1 MGYHCRMK
9 KYFFLVAVL
18 LFTYDDFNDIKLS
31 MQQRKNI
38 YLICKEALNNVAKY
52 ADAKN
57 CIVEILRN
65 ENGVSI
71 RISDDGKR
79 INDQSE
85 TLGGNGLHNMK
96 KRADELNGKI
106 DISSEKNKGTILSL
120 TFTF

>member
-1 MGYHCRMK
+1 
-9 KYFFLVAVL
+9 
-18 LFTYDDFNDIKLS
+18 